1 MTFYIGRSSI
11 KIANPAI
18 AFAAIGASLALL
30 LLTPQISARLQHY
43 QAKINL
49 RLSAGGCSDVAPNT
63 LLNRFSP
70 SDTDFNFSYPVETSG
85 RRFVDQSGKVYL
97 LKMMASWAMAQRC
110 SNTTI
115 TNALEGLKSLGFNA
129 VLVAPFGVH
138 LNASF
143 GDRYQNEAGQRFFAG
158 APYASAFG
166 PAWSSMDWVVAEAT
180 RLEMTVVLSIF
191 LSFDDTGTAPDLISA
206 GPANSYDY
214 GKALALRYAKY
225 PNIIWHVEEDTVWP
239 SNGPA
244 GRQLDAVFH
253 GIKDG
258 EGSKHRLI
266 IAEQQRGFTG
276 YGQFMRDGDY
286 RWFKPSTNTLYSY
299 EANAVELFDA
309 VYEETG
315 AGSYGVID
323 IEPPYVNSP
332 HYTGDKDQQYRERN
346 YSVFLRGGIG
356 INYGHEKWWPF
367 GAAGIY
373 DGGARWFEIL
383 NEAPQLQ
390 AKYAWSLIDKYVT
403 DPSWSRDRG
412 RFLRLGTGD
421 GDTKAASGYSNVAA
435 VAYFP
440 TDRSVMVD
448 TTVIAGPTNVKLSWY
463 DPTTGKYTIISNSEA
478 ATENR
483 SIASP
488 GVRPDGSADWVLVVE
503 RSSFEIFG
511 SGPR

>member
-1 MTFYIGRSSI
+1 VIFYIGRSSI
-11 KIANPAI
+11 KIAYPAF
-18 AFAAIGASLALL
+18 AFAAIGASLVLL

-49 RLSAGGCSDVAPNT
+49 RLSAGGCSEVAPNT

-70 SDTDFNFSYPVETSG
+70 SDSDFNFSYPVETSG

-158 APYASAFG
+158 TPYSSAFG

-239 SNGPA
+239 PNGPA

-276 YGQFMRDGDY
+276 YGQFTRDGDY

-332 HYTGDKDQQYRERN
+332 HYTGNKDQQYRERN

-373 DGGARWFEIL
+373 DGGAGWFEIL

-403 DPSWSRDRG
+403 DPSWSRDSG

-483 SIASP
+483 PIASP